1 LLTRSKFA
9 NKKGTSDLNIVFTP
23 TLACTKMAFLITKK
37 STFGP
42 TPLTKQHEHLR
53 IWYYFIQ
60 KIVLVKGRTLTL
72 SVLKYATVYL
82 LFVDKIHSIF

>member
-1 LLTRSKFA
+1 
-9 NKKGTSDLNIVFTP
+9 
-23 TLACTKMAFLITKK
+23 MAFLITKK

-42 TPLTKQHEHLR
+42 MPLTKQHEHLR